1 MIVLIGSAAMIVIAC
16 IAILVMYRE
25 AHENNVKTHVVHV
38 SGLEQSVR
46 LFFISDTHTRAI
58 DHAMIAAIQP
68 VDAVI
73 IGGDFVD
80 RRTSTE
86 TLLKNLQILKTL
98 GPIYF
103 VWGNNDRELPEEEL
117 LSIFREAHVTVI
129 ENEAILLTQLKH
141 PLWLSAIDYVAEPR
155 PDNIEK
161 AFAKCEMARTIFV
174 AHNPQVFPKVRAY
187 YRPLLMMGGHL
198 HGGQIRFG
206 PFGMHT
212 PGSFKE
218 RGGIP
223 TLISNGYG
231 TSLLPL
237 RFGAKPECHVITMN
251 FADDSSKNE

>member
-1 MIVLIGSAAMIVIAC
+1 MQ
-16 IAILVMYRE
+16 
-25 AHENNVKTHVVHV
+25 
-38 SGLEQSVR
+38 GLEQSVR
-46 LFFISDTHTRAI
+46 LFFISDTHKRDI
-58 DHAMIAAIQP
+58 DRAMIASIAP

-80 RRTSTE
+80 KRTQRE
-86 TLLKNLQILKTL
+86 TIINNLQLLRTL

-103 VWGNNDRELPEEEL
+103 VWGNNDRELPEQELMQLFEEVN
-117 LSIFREAHVTVI
+117 VTII
-129 ENEAILLTQLKH
+129 ENDAVLLEQLKH

-161 AFAKCEMARTIFV
+161 AFEKCEMTRTIFV

-206 PFGMHT
+206 QFGLHT
-212 PGSFKE
+212 PGNFQE

-231 TSLLPL
+231 TTLLPL
-237 RFGAKPECHVITMN
+237 RLGAKPECHVLTLH
-251 FADDSSKNE
+251 FSQKHAQK